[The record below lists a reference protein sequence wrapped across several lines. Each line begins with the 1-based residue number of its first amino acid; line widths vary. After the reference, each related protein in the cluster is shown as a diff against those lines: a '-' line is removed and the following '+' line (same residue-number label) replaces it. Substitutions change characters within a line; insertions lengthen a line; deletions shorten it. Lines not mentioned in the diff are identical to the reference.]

1 MLVANK
7 DAPTSGQER
16 LRSARKK
23 RELSAD
29 DFLRTARYRPR
40 RMLEL
45 KTMRQMTQS
54 TKPREKDICPSPDI
68 RVARERRPSP
78 FHAIISAD
86 VSRAA
91 PPETR
96 NLHSAVSPPSTTQLQ
111 PVIEIADGPN
121 KNATKSAISSTVMNL
136 FIRKRSK
143 RAGTTI

>member
-1 MLVANK
+1 MLVANRE
-7 DAPTSGQER
+7 APTSGQER

-68 RVARERRPSP
+68 RVAESGAGHRLTPLLRGREPS
-78 FHAIISAD
+78 
-86 VSRAA
+86 
-91 PPETR
+91 
-96 NLHSAVSPPSTTQLQ
+96 HSSQK
-111 PVIEIADGPN
+111 PVTFTA
-121 KNATKSAISSTVMNL
+121 
-136 FIRKRSK
+136 R
-143 RAGTTI
+143 